1 MGLLKTL
8 FRPNSE
14 RHEQKGDV
22 CVRDSNW
29 GMATVAYGAALEALE
44 KTAPGE
50 AASRARI
57 LEKLQ
62 GSKEAL
68 AREHLQTAEELMES
82 GHDEDA
88 RALLELALDLAR
100 NTVLRADIENRLQGV
115 DRPTSMAIQRDTIES
130 EPLLPVDEPE
140 DGVGSDDET
149 FVALCGVLPQDVRS
163 AYLSYSPSF
172 RAGYLALNQ
181 GDFESAADALFRAME
196 ENPSPDSFIPLEL
209 ATALLNLTRL
219 DEAREWLET
228 FRKHHP
234 DALPGYQVLCE
245 VFWEMG
251 AFDRAEALLETCPEE
266 LKDSLAY
273 ILIRGESLSQAGR
286 HSEAAAFYQDFM
298 NEYGRNDA
306 VLRALAG
313 SYEALENLEKAR
325 ELYIEIMNQCRSCQT
340 GEDLLVQRKLAD
352 ISFDLN
358 ERSTNVLELYLSLAQ
373 EDPSNRPFYFQR
385 ISEIFSA
392 MGNEEEARRFQAFAR
407 HVTEGK
413 E

>member
-1 MGLLKTL
+1 M
-8 FRPNSE
+8 
-14 RHEQKGDV
+14 
-22 CVRDSNW
+22 DSNW
-29 GMATVAYGAALEALE
+29 GMATVAYGAALDALE

-88 RALLELALDLAR
+88 RALLELALDLVRDTA
-100 NTVLRADIENRLQGV
+100 LRADIENRLRGA
-115 DRPTSMAIQRDTIES
+115 DRPASMAIQLDTVEY
-130 EPLLPVDEPE
+130 EPLLPVDKQETAR
-140 DGVGSDDET
+140 GSDDET
-149 FVALCGVLPQDVRS
+149 FMALCEVLPQDVRS
-163 AYLSYSPSF
+163 AYLSYGPSF

-181 GDFESAADALFRAME
+181 GDFECAADALFHAME
-196 ENPSPDSFIPLEL
+196 ENPSPASFIPLEL
-209 ATALLNLTRL
+209 ATALLNLQRL
-219 DEAREWLET
+219 DEASQWLET

-251 AFDRAEALLETCPEE
+251 ACDRAEALLETCPEE
-266 LKDSLAY
+266 LKGSLAY
-273 ILIRGESLSQAGR
+273 VLIRGESLSRAGR
-286 HSEAAAFYQDFM
+286 HSEAAAFYQTFM
-298 NEYGRNDA
+298 SEYGHNEA

-313 SYEALENLEKAR
+313 SYEALEDLEKAR
-325 ELYIEIMNQCRSCQT
+325 ELYIEVMNQCRSCQT
-340 GEDLLVQRKLAD
+340 GEDLLVRRRLAD

-358 ERSTNVLELYLSLAQ
+358 ERGLNVLELYLSLAQ
-373 EDPSNRPFYFQR
+373 EDPTSRPFYFQR
-385 ISEIFSA
+385 ISEIFLA
-392 MGNEEEARRFQAFAR
+392 MGNREEARRFQAFAR
-407 HVTEGK
+407 QAAEEK